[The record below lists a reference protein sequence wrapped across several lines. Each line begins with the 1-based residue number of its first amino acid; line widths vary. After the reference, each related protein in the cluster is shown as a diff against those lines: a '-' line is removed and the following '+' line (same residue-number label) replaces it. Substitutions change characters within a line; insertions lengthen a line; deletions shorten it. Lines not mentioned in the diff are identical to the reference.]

1 MNFKLF
7 LDKKNVIA
15 VVGAS
20 DNREKYGNIIY
31 RDLRS
36 SNYKVFP
43 VNPKV
48 EIVEGD
54 KCYYTLSEIPIKVS
68 VVNTVVPPFVTEQI
82 VKECKE
88 LGIDKVWMQ
97 PGSESE
103 NAITFCKENGIDVI
117 YENCIMT
124 KRRLLE
130 IKQGKKTI

>member
-1 MNFKLF
+1 MT
-7 LDKKNVIA
+7 KNIIA

-20 DNREKYGNIIY
+20 DNREKYNIIY

-36 SNYKVFP
+36 SITSIS

-54 KCYYTLSEIPIKVS
+54 KCYYTLSEIPFKVN